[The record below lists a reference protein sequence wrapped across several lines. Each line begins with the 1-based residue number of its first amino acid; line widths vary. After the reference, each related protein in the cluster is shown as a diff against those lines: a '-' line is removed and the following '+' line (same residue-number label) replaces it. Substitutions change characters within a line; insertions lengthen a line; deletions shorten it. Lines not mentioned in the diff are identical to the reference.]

1 MFIDRF
7 PSPPES
13 TMSPQSIFAPSL
25 RAGRRACLAGFAAAA
40 ALALPGLALAQA
52 KAPLQEITYLLPAPG
67 TLPAFGPWM
76 VALAKGYYE
85 QEGLKVNFVTGR
97 GGVDVAK
104 QVGAGNAVVGGAIGD
119 TPIIARAQ
127 GIPVKAV
134 AVLGA
139 GSLTQLVSHKD
150 ERIESPRELKGKT
163 VTVLAYTDTTY
174 YALLGML
181 SKVGL
186 TKNDVNIQA
195 AGPAGV
201 WQQFASKKATAM
213 ASTPDWTVNAMD
225 AGAKVD
231 ILPADVYFK
240 SMAQAILVS
249 DETIAKNPQLVQKLV
264 RATIKGMKDI
274 MADPKAATAVYV
286 KAVPTHKGKEASI
299 EQMFGMYNKY
309 VYANQKVP
317 GAMDE
322 QRLAD
327 LQKFY
332 VDNGVV
338 PKAAPLKDLYTNQFV
353 AAK

>member
-1 MFIDRF
+1 MKTVCI
-7 PSPPES
+7 P
-13 TMSPQSIFAPSL
+13 
-25 RAGRRACLAGFAAAA
+25 RRLACVLAAAV
-40 ALALPGLALAQA
+40 LAPLGAQA
-52 KAPLQEITYLLPAPG
+52 QALQEVTYLLPAPA

-76 VALAKGYYE
+76 LAQAKGYYKA
-85 QEGLKVNFVTGR
+85 EGLDVKFVAAR

-104 QVGAGNAVVGGAIGD
+104 QVGAGNAVIGGAIGD

-139 GSLTQLVSHKD
+139 GSLMQLVSHKE

-201 WQQFASKKATAM
+201 WQQFAAKKAVAM
-213 ASTPDWTVNAMD
+213 AGVPDWTVMVMD
-225 AGAKVD
+225 AGAQVD

-240 SMAQAILVS
+240 SMAQAILAS
-249 DETIAKNPQLVQKLV
+249 DETIQKNPQLIQKLV
-264 RATIKGMKDI
+264 RATLKGMKDI
-274 MADPKAATAVYV
+274 MANPKEAAAIYV
-286 KAVPTHKGKEASI
+286 KHVPAHQGKEASMQKTF
-299 EQMFGMYNKY
+299 EMFNQY
-309 VYANQKVP
+309 VYAKQKVP
-317 GAMDE
+317 GTMDE
-322 QRLAD
+322 ARLAE

-332 VDNGVV
+332 VSNGVV
-338 PKAAPLKDLYTNQFV
+338 PKEVPVKELYTNQFV
-353 AAK
+353 GK

>member
-1 MFIDRF
+1 M
-7 PSPPES
+7 
-13 TMSPQSIFAPSL
+13 TLPQIP
-25 RAGRRACLAGFAAAA
+25 RRACLALVAAA
-40 ALALPGLALAQA
+40 ALG
-52 KAPLQEITYLLPAPG
+52 APLAAHAQLQEVTYLLPAPG

-76 VALAKGYYE
+76 VAQAKGYYE
-85 QEGLKVNFVTGR
+85 QEGLKVTFVSGR

-104 QVGAGNAVVGGAIGD
+104 QIGAGNAVVGGAIGD

-134 AVLGA
+134 AVLGQ
-139 GSLTQLVSHKD
+139 GSLMALVSHKG

-163 VTVLAYTDTTY
+163 VTTISYTDTTY

-201 WQQFASKKATAM
+201 WQQFAANKAAAM
-213 ASTPDWTVNAMD
+213 AAVPDWTVAAMD
-225 AGAKVD
+225 AGAQVD
-231 ILPADVYFK
+231 ILPADIYFK
-240 SMAQAILVS
+240 SMAQAILAA
-249 DETIAKNPQLVQKLV
+249 DETIQKNPQLIQKLV
-264 RATIKGMKDI
+264 RATLKGMKDI

-286 KAVPTHKGKEASI
+286 KHVPVHQGKEASVQKTF
-299 EQMFGMYNKY
+299 ELYNRY
-309 VYANQKVP
+309 VYAAQKVP
-317 GAMDE
+317 GTMDE
-322 QRLAD
+322 ARLGE

-332 VDNGVV
+332 VGNGIVSKEV
-338 PKAAPLKDLYTNQFV
+338 PLKDLYTNQFV

>member
-1 MFIDRF
+1 MSQTPRLDR
-7 PSPPES
+7 
-13 TMSPQSIFAPSL
+13 AL
-25 RAGRRACLAGFAAAA
+25 RTTRRL
-40 ALALPGLALAQA
+40 ALAACAATALGLPALAQA
-52 KAPLQEITYLLPAPG
+52 QALQEVTYLLPAPG

-76 VALAKGYYE
+76 VAQAKGYYKA
-85 QEGLKVNFVTGR
+85 EGLDVKFVSAR

-104 QVGAGNAVVGGAIGD
+104 QIGAGNAVIGGAIGD

-127 GIPVKAV
+127 GVPVKAV

-139 GSLTQLVSHKD
+139 GSLMQLVSHKD

-201 WQQFASKKATAM
+201 WQQFAAKKAVAM
-213 ASTPDWTVNAMD
+213 AGVPDWTATVME
-225 AGAKVD
+225 AGAQVD

-240 SMAQAILVS
+240 SMAQAILAS
-249 DETIAKNPQLVQKLV
+249 DETIQKNPQLVQKLV
-264 RATIKGMKDI
+264 RATLKGMKDI

-286 KAVPTHKGKEASI
+286 NHVPVHKGKEATVLKAF
-299 EQMFGMYNKY
+299 ELFNKY
-309 VYANQKVP
+309 VYAQQKQP
-317 GAMDE
+317 GLMDE
-322 QRLAD
+322 QRLAE

-332 VDNGVV
+332 VGNGVV
-338 PKAAPLKDLYTNQFV
+338 PKEVPVKDLYTNQFV
-353 AAK
+353 LAK

>member
-1 MFIDRF
+1 MKF
-7 PSPPES
+7 P
-13 TMSPQSIFAPSL
+13 
-25 RAGRRACLAGFAAAA
+25 RAFHGTRRTCLTLLAAAA
-40 ALALPGLALAQA
+40 AVASPLAAQA
-52 KAPLQEITYLLPAPG
+52 QLREVTYLLPAPG

-76 VALAKGYYE
+76 LAQAKGYYE
-85 QEGLKVNFVTGR
+85 KEGLKVSFVTAR

-104 QVGAGNAVVGGAIGD
+104 QVGAGNAVIGGAIGD

-139 GSLTQLVSHKD
+139 GSLMQLVSHKD

-201 WQQFASKKATAM
+201 WQQFAAKKASAM
-213 ASTPDWTVNAMD
+213 AGTPDWTVNVMD
-225 AGAKVD
+225 TGAQVD
-231 ILPADVYFK
+231 ILPADIYFK
-240 SMAQAILVS
+240 SMAQAILAS
-249 DETIAKNPQLVQKLV
+249 DEVIQKDPELIQKLV
-264 RATIKGMKDI
+264 RATLKGMKDI
-274 MADPKAATAVYV
+274 MADPKASAQVYTQHV
-286 KAVPTHKGKEASI
+286 TVHKGKEASI
-299 EQMFGMYNKY
+299 QKAFELYNKY
-309 VYANQKVP
+309 VYASQKVP

-322 QRLAD
+322 ARLGD

-332 VDNGVV
+332 VSNGVV
-338 PKAAPLKDLYTNQFV
+338 PKETALKELYTNQFV
-353 AAK
+353 GK

>member
-1 MFIDRF
+1 M
-7 PSPPES
+7 
-13 TMSPQSIFAPSL
+13 T
-25 RAGRRACLAGFAAAA
+25 RAFNGTRRACLSLLATA
-40 ALALPGLALAQA
+40 ALVSPLAAHAQ
-52 KAPLQEITYLLPAPG
+52 PMQEITYLLPAPG

-76 VALAKGYYE
+76 LAQAKGYYE
-85 QEGLKVNFVTGR
+85 QEGLKVNFVTAR

-104 QVGAGNAVVGGAIGD
+104 QIGAGNAVIGGAIGD

-150 ERIESPRELKGKT
+150 EKIESPRELKGKT

-201 WQQFASKKATAM
+201 WQQFAAKKASAM
-213 ASTPDWTVNAMD
+213 AGVPDWTVSAMD
-225 AGAKVD
+225 AGAQVD
-231 ILPADVYFK
+231 IMPADLYFK
-240 SMAQAILVS
+240 SMAQAILAS
-249 DETIAKNPQLVQKLV
+249 DETIAKNPQLIQKLV
-264 RATIKGMKDI
+264 RATLKGMKDI

-286 KAVPTHKGKEASI
+286 NHVPVHKGKEASI
-299 EQMFGMYNKY
+299 QKAFELFNQY
-309 VYANQKVP
+309 VYAKQKVP
-317 GAMDE
+317 GLMDE
-322 QRLAD
+322 ARLAE

-332 VDNGVV
+332 VTNGVV
-338 PKAAPLKDLYTNQFV
+338 PKETPLKDLYTNQFV
-353 AAK
+353 LAK

>member
-1 MFIDRF
+1 MKM
-7 PSPPES
+7 
-13 TMSPQSIFAPSL
+13 T
-25 RAGRRACLAGFAAAA
+25 RAFNGTRRACLSLLATA
-40 ALALPGLALAQA
+40 ALVSPLAVHAQ
-52 KAPLQEITYLLPAPG
+52 PMQEITYLLPAPG

-76 VALAKGYYE
+76 LAQAKGYYE
-85 QEGLKVNFVTGR
+85 AEGLKVNFVTAR

-104 QVGAGNAVVGGAIGD
+104 QIGAGNAVIGGAIGD

-150 ERIESPRELKGKT
+150 EKIESPRELKGKT

-201 WQQFASKKATAM
+201 WQQFAAKKASAM
-213 ASTPDWTVNAMD
+213 AGVPDWTVSAMD
-225 AGAKVD
+225 AGAQVD
-231 ILPADVYFK
+231 IMPADLYFK
-240 SMAQAILVS
+240 SMAQAILAS
-249 DETIAKNPQLVQKLV
+249 DETIAKNPQLIQKLV
-264 RATIKGMKDI
+264 RATLKGMKDI

-286 KAVPTHKGKEASI
+286 NHVPVHKGKEASI
-299 EQMFGMYNKY
+299 QKAFELFNQY
-309 VYANQKVP
+309 VYAKQKVP
-317 GAMDE
+317 GLMDE
-322 QRLAD
+322 ARLAE

-332 VDNGVV
+332 VTNGVV
-338 PKAAPLKDLYTNQFV
+338 PKETPLKDLYTNQFV
-353 AAK
+353 TAK